1 MIQVENTNANM
12 NKKRVALLLFGQP
25 RFTGNRLV
33 TYLLKKKLLDRYATD
48 VFACVWFDSNSSY
61 ERSDWRLSKNIKR
74 GELVRKSA
82 INDLYSR
89 YGCAN
94 LKVLSPQKFTVPD
107 FIPVEKY
114 HALNIKKNLSN
125 ILSQLYIFQEAGRFI
140 STAEIDNYDFIVI
153 ARTDLLINNIPNL
166 DDLSE
171 GFYVTST
178 HTRFPDLIYI
188 LSPGYI
194 RFANTFD
201 NMSRANW
208 NNITEFIPELM
219 KRESFLLEFPNE
231 KPIALPLDV
240 FNVSIVDTQNGF
252 ISLMKMFYSLMK
264 MFYLHLRTKF
274 L

>member
-61 ERSDWRLSKNIKR
+61 ERSDWTLSKNIKG

-89 YGCAN
+89 YGCEN
-94 LKVLSPQKFTVPD
+94 LKVISPQKFTVPD
-107 FIPVEKY
+107 FVPVEKY
-114 HALNIKKNLSN
+114 HALNVKKNLSN

-178 HTRFPDLIYI
+178 HTRFPDLMYI

-201 NMSRANW
+201 NMSRTNW

-252 ISLMKMFYSLMK
+252 ISLMKMFY
-264 MFYLHLRTKF
+264 LHLRTKF

>member
-1 MIQVENTNANM
+1 
-12 NKKRVALLLFGQP
+12 
-25 RFTGNRLV
+25 
-33 TYLLKKKLLDRYATD
+33 
-48 VFACVWFDSNSSY
+48 
-61 ERSDWRLSKNIKR
+61 
-74 GELVRKSA
+74 
-82 INDLYSR
+82 
-89 YGCAN
+89 
-94 LKVLSPQKFTVPD
+94 
-107 FIPVEKY
+107 
-114 HALNIKKNLSN
+114 LNIKKNLSN